1 MAAQGPIE
9 NAIRSSIAPGSTLTT
24 FARRSPFV
32 FERASS
38 EGMLL
43 LVGKGRW
50 EVSLSWECLEGV
62 ASFLR
67 GRGWVV
73 VGSRFDVGG
82 DPEQLDGYL
91 KGYTVKGPAGYVAR
105 VLETAGVVELDGG
118 RPLRLRLM
126 PQY

>member
-82 DPEQLDGYL
+82 DPEKLDGYL
-91 KGYTVKGPAGYVAR
+91 KGYTGLGPAGYVAR
-105 VLETAGVVELDGG
+105 VLEKAGFVELDGG